1 MWVSMSVLSWV
12 WLSVMFF
19 LAEGK
24 CTIYNSPFG
33 IRHLFIFQALQIST

>member
-19 LAEGK
+19 LGEGK
-24 CTIYNSPFG
+24 CMVYNSPFG
-33 IRHLFIFQALQIST
+33 CFSDGGLHL